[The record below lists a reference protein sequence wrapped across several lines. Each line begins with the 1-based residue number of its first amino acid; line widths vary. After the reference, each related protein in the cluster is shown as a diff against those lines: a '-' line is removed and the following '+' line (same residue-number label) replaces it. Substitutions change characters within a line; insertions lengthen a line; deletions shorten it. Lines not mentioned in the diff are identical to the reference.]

1 MYPDIKETIPDS
13 KKNFLTWFSRG
24 AINLRTEVEKIY
36 NHYLGEPEA
45 SLLSGIVLGVKRGL
59 PQEFADSLQKTGT
72 LHIIVASGYNVTII
86 IGTIITLIA
95 GLIRRQWAILIGILA
110 VFGYTIM
117 AGAEPAIVR
126 AAIMG
131 SLAYFGQVL
140 GKQSEGIRL
149 LVVAGLTM
157 ILVNPFFLLDLG
169 FQLSFMATLGLL
181 LMADHFP
188 QVIAETTAA
197 QIMVWPIILINF
209 GQLSLFS
216 ILVNILILWLVPY
229 IMVLGAALA
238 LVGWIKPVGA
248 VLGMIAY
255 LPLHLM
261 TVIINWFG
269 EQSWISW
276 QLEGVSWIFGAL
288 YYLILGAVLIKLNHV
303 NPKKVV

>member
-1 MYPDIKETIPDS
+1 
-13 KKNFLTWFSRG
+13 
-24 AINLRTEVEKIY
+24 
-36 NHYLGEPEA
+36 
-45 SLLSGIVLGVKRGL
+45 
-59 PQEFADSLQKTGT
+59 
-72 LHIIVASGYNVTII
+72 VASGYNVTII